1 MNITSAL
8 KQSKRITAENTDKK
22 TPSRSGRHYF
32 IHTEGIFLINL
43 LAKFFIKNSKNYKDP
58 NVRSAYGY
66 LCGIVGIVINI
77 ILFGGKFIAGFL
89 SGSVAVT
96 ADAFNNLSDAG
107 SSVISL
113 IGFRLASQKPDPHH
127 PFGHGRF
134 EYISSLIISMVI
146 VMMGF
151 ELGRDS
157 IGKIVAPEKV
167 EYSALTFIILGISIL
182 AKFYMFLY
190 NQAIGKKI
198 DSATLR
204 ATATDSISDTVSTC
218 AVLFSAILTVKTGI
232 LIDGWIGLAVAGFI
246 MFAGISSAK
255 ETIDSLL
262 GTPPDEEF
270 CKNVEEIVLSH
281 EGMIGIHDMIVHN
294 YGPGRVFIS
303 LHAEVPSDGN
313 FVDIHDTIDNIEHD
327 IMRETGCLA
336 TIHMDPVDV
345 RDELTAQMK
354 AKVSE
359 IISETDEQIT
369 FHDFRMVSGPTHT
382 NVIFDIV
389 VPYNYKYS
397 DEEIVEI
404 IATKIHESDERF
416 FAVIDVDK
424 DFTEHKK

>member
-1 MNITSAL
+1 MI
-8 KQSKRITAENTDKK
+8 K
-22 TPSRSGRHYF
+22 
-32 IHTEGIFLINL
+32 L
-43 LAKFFIKNSKNYKDP
+43 LAKLFIENSENYKDQK
-58 NVRSAYGY
+58 VRSAYGY

-77 ILFGGKFIAGFL
+77 LLFGGKFIAGFI

-134 EYISSLIISMVI
+134 EYIASLIISMVI
-146 VMMGF
+146 IMMGF

-157 IGKIVAPEKV
+157 VVKIINPSEV
-167 EYSALTFIILGISIL
+167 EYSSLTFIILGISIL
-182 AKFYMFLY
+182 AKFYMFIY
-190 NQAIGKKI
+190 NRSVGKKI
-198 DSATLR
+198 DSLTLR
-204 ATATDSISDTVSTC
+204 ATATDSISDTVSTI
-218 AVLFSAILTVKTGI
+218 AVLVSAILTVKTGI
-232 LIDGWIGLAVAGFI
+232 MIDGWVGLAVAGFI

-270 CKNVEEIVLSH
+270 CKAVEEIVLSH
-281 EGMIGIHDMIVHN
+281 DGMIGIHDMIVHN

-327 IMRETGCLA
+327 IMNETGCLA

-345 RDELTAQMK
+345 RDEETAKMR
-354 AKVSE
+354 AKVAE
-359 IISETDEQIT
+359 IIKETDEKIS

-389 VPYNYKYS
+389 VPHDYKLS
-397 DEEIVEI
+397 DGEIAKL
-404 IATKIHESDERF
+404 IADKIHAHDEKY

-424 DFTEHKK
+424 DFTAHQQI

>member
-1 MNITSAL
+1 MINI
-8 KQSKRITAENTDKK
+8 
-22 TPSRSGRHYF
+22 
-32 IHTEGIFLINL
+32 
-43 LAKFFIKNSKNYKDP
+43 LAKLFIKNSENYKDSE
-58 NVRSAYGY
+58 VRSAYGY
-66 LCGIVGIVINI
+66 LCGIVGIVINVF
-77 ILFGGKFIAGFL
+77 LFGGKFIAGFL

-134 EYISSLIISMVI
+134 EHISSLIISMVI
-146 VMMGF
+146 ILMGF
-151 ELGRDS
+151 ELGKDS
-157 IGKIVAPEKV
+157 VGKIVAPEEV
-167 EYSALTFIILGISIL
+167 EYSAITFAILGISIL
-182 AKFYMFLY
+182 AKLYMFLY
-190 NQAIGKKI
+190 NRHFGKKI
-198 DSATLR
+198 DSTALR
-204 ATATDSISDTVSTC
+204 ATATDSISDTVSTT
-218 AVLFSAILTVKTGI
+218 AVLLSAILTLKTGI
-232 LIDGWIGLAVAGFI
+232 LIDGWVGLAVAGFI

-270 CKNVEEIVLSH
+270 CKTVEKIVLDH
-281 EGMIGIHDMIVHN
+281 EGVIGIHDMIVHN

-354 AKVSE
+354 AKVAE
-359 IISETDEQIT
+359 IISGIDEKIT

-389 VPYNYKYS
+389 VPYNYKYG
-397 DEEIVEI
+397 DEEIVDI
-404 IATKIHESDERF
+404 IANKIHETDERF

-424 DFTEHKK
+424 DFTDHNK

>member
-1 MNITSAL
+1 MI
-8 KQSKRITAENTDKK
+8 K
-22 TPSRSGRHYF
+22 
-32 IHTEGIFLINL
+32 L
-43 LAKFFIKNSKNYKDP
+43 LAKLFIKNSENYKDSE
-58 NVRSAYGY
+58 VRSAYGY
-66 LCGIVGIVINI
+66 LCGIVGIVINVF
-77 ILFGGKFIAGFL
+77 LFGGKFIAGFL

-134 EYISSLIISMVI
+134 EHISSLIISMVI
-146 VMMGF
+146 ILMGF
-151 ELGRDS
+151 ELGKDS
-157 IGKIVAPEKV
+157 VGKIVAPEEV
-167 EYSALTFIILGISIL
+167 EYSTLTFVILGISIL
-182 AKFYMFLY
+182 AKLYMFLY
-190 NQAIGKKI
+190 NRHFGKKI
-198 DSATLR
+198 DSTALR
-204 ATATDSISDTVSTC
+204 ATATDSISDTVSTA
-218 AVLFSAILTVKTGI
+218 AVLISAIFTIKTGI
-232 LIDGWIGLAVAGFI
+232 VIDGWVGLAVAGFI

-262 GTPPDEEF
+262 GTPPEADF
-270 CKNVEEIVLSH
+270 CKKVEDIVLSH
-281 EGMIGIHDMIVHN
+281 DGMIGIHDMIVHN

-313 FVDIHDTIDNIEHD
+313 FVEIHDTIDNIEHD

-345 RDELTAQMK
+345 RDELTARMK
-354 AKVSE
+354 EKVGK
-359 IISETDEQIT
+359 IISETDELIS

-397 DEEIVEI
+397 DEEIVDI
-404 IATKIHESDERF
+404 IANKIHESDERF
-416 FAVIDVDK
+416 FAVIDVDH
-424 DFTEHKK
+424 DFVDHK

>member
-1 MNITSAL
+1 MI
-8 KQSKRITAENTDKK
+8 K
-22 TPSRSGRHYF
+22 
-32 IHTEGIFLINL
+32 FLS
-43 LAKFFIKNSKNYKDP
+43 KFFIKNNENYTDP
-58 NVRSAYGY
+58 EVRSAYGY
-66 LCGIVGIVINI
+66 LCGMVGIVINI
-77 ILFGGKFIAGFL
+77 ILFGGKFLAGFI

-107 SSVISL
+107 SSIISL
-113 IGFRLASQKPDPHH
+113 IGFRLAAQKPDPHH

-146 VMMGF
+146 IMMGF

-157 IGKIVAPEKV
+157 VMKIVHPDNV
-167 EYSALTFIILGISIL
+167 EYSLPTFVILGISIL
-182 AKFYMFLY
+182 AKFYMFVY
-190 NQAIGKKI
+190 NRSIGKKI
-198 DSATLR
+198 NSATLK
-204 ATATDSISDTVSTC
+204 ATATDSISDTVSTA
-218 AVLFSAILTVKTGI
+218 AVLISAIFTIKTGI
-232 LIDGWIGLAVAGFI
+232 VIDGWVGLAVAGFI

-262 GTPPDEEF
+262 GTPPEAAF
-270 CKNVEEIVLSH
+270 CKKVEDIVLSH
-281 EGMIGIHDMIVHN
+281 DGMIGIHDMIVHN

-313 FVDIHDTIDNIEHD
+313 FVEIHDTIDNIEHD

-345 RDELTAQMK
+345 RDELTARMK
-354 AKVSE
+354 EKVGT
-359 IISETDEQIT
+359 IISETDELIS

-397 DEEIVEI
+397 DEEIVDI
-404 IATKIHESDERF
+404 IANKIHESDERF
-416 FAVIDVDK
+416 FAVIDVDH
-424 DFTEHKK
+424 DFVDHK

>member
-1 MNITSAL
+1 MI
-8 KQSKRITAENTDKK
+8 K
-22 TPSRSGRHYF
+22 
-32 IHTEGIFLINL
+32 L
-43 LAKFFIKNSKNYKDP
+43 LAKLFIKNSENYKD
-58 NVRSAYGY
+58 NEVRSAYGY

-77 ILFGGKFIAGFL
+77 FLFSGKFIAGFL

-134 EYISSLIISMVI
+134 EHISSLIISMVI
-146 VMMGF
+146 ILMGF
-151 ELGRDS
+151 ELGKDS
-157 IGKIVAPEKV
+157 VGKIVAPEEV
-167 EYSALTFIILGISIL
+167 EYSVLTFVILGISIL
-182 AKFYMFLY
+182 AKLYMFLY
-190 NQAIGKKI
+190 NRHFGNKI
-198 DSATLR
+198 DSTSLR
-204 ATATDSISDTVSTC
+204 ATATDSISDTVSTT
-218 AVLFSAILTVKTGI
+218 AVLLSAILTVKTGI
-232 LIDGWIGLAVAGFI
+232 LIDGWVGLAVAGFI

-270 CKNVEEIVLSH
+270 CKTVEKIVLDH
-281 EGMIGIHDMIVHN
+281 EGVIGIHDMIVHN

-354 AKVSE
+354 TKVAE
-359 IISETDEQIT
+359 IISGIDEKIT

-389 VPYNYKYS
+389 VPYNYKYG
-397 DEEIVEI
+397 DEEIVDI
-404 IATKIHESDERF
+404 IANKIHETDERF

-424 DFTEHKK
+424 DFTDHSK

>member
-1 MNITSAL
+1 MI
-8 KQSKRITAENTDKK
+8 K
-22 TPSRSGRHYF
+22 
-32 IHTEGIFLINL
+32 FLS
-43 LAKFFIKNSKNYKDP
+43 KFFIKNNENYTDP
-58 NVRSAYGY
+58 EVRSAYGY
-66 LCGIVGIVINI
+66 LCGMVGIVINI
-77 ILFGGKFIAGFL
+77 ILFGGKFLAGFI

-107 SSVISL
+107 SSIISL
-113 IGFRLASQKPDPHH
+113 IGFRLAAQKPDPHH

-146 VMMGF
+146 IMMGF

-157 IGKIVAPEKV
+157 VMKIVHPDNV
-167 EYSALTFIILGISIL
+167 EYSMLTFVILGISIL
-182 AKFYMFLY
+182 AKFYMFVY
-190 NQAIGKKI
+190 NRSIGKKI
-198 DSATLR
+198 NSATLK
-204 ATATDSISDTVSTC
+204 ATATDSISDTVSTA
-218 AVLFSAILTVKTGI
+218 AVLISAIFTIKTGI
-232 LIDGWIGLAVAGFI
+232 VIDGWVGLAVAGFI

-262 GTPPDEEF
+262 GTPPEADF
-270 CKNVEEIVLSH
+270 CKKVEDIVLSH
-281 EGMIGIHDMIVHN
+281 DGMIGIHDMIVHN

-313 FVDIHDTIDNIEHD
+313 FVEIHDTIDNIEHD

-345 RDELTAQMK
+345 RDELTARMK
-354 AKVSE
+354 EKVGK
-359 IISETDEQIT
+359 IISETDELIS

-397 DEEIVEI
+397 DEEIVDI
-404 IATKIHESDERF
+404 IANKIHESDERF
-416 FAVIDVDK
+416 FAVIDVDH
-424 DFTEHKK
+424 DFVDHK

>member
-1 MNITSAL
+1 MI
-8 KQSKRITAENTDKK
+8 K
-22 TPSRSGRHYF
+22 
-32 IHTEGIFLINL
+32 L
-43 LAKFFIKNSKNYKDP
+43 LAKFFIKENENYKDQ

-66 LCGIVGIVINI
+66 LCGIVGIVVNLL
-77 ILFGGKFIAGFL
+77 LFAGKFVAGFL

-134 EYISSLIISMVI
+134 EHISSLIISMVI
-146 VMMGF
+146 IMMGF

-157 IGKIVAPEKV
+157 VGKIVAPEKI

-182 AKFYMFLY
+182 AKFYMFIY
-190 NQAIGKKI
+190 NRSIGNKI
-198 DSATLR
+198 DSTALR
-204 ATATDSISDTVSTC
+204 ATATDSISDTVSTT
-218 AVLFSAILTVKTGI
+218 AVLLSAILTVKTGI
-232 LIDGWIGLAVAGFI
+232 VIDGWVGLAVAGFI

-262 GTPPDEEF
+262 GTPPEREF
-270 CKNVEEIVLSH
+270 CEKIEEIVLSH
-281 EGMIGIHDMIVHN
+281 EGVIGIHDMIVHN

-313 FVDIHDTIDNIEHD
+313 FVEIHDTIDNIEHD
-327 IMRETGCLA
+327 ILRETDCLA

-354 AKVSE
+354 AKVAE
-359 IISETDEQIT
+359 IVSVIDEKIS

-389 VPYNYKYS
+389 VPYDYKYS
-397 DEEIVEI
+397 DEEIVDI
-404 IATKIHESDERF
+404 IANKIHESDERF

-424 DFTEHKK
+424 DFTHHSK

>member
-1 MNITSAL
+1 MIKLLA
-8 KQSKRITAENTDKK
+8 
-22 TPSRSGRHYF
+22 
-32 IHTEGIFLINL
+32 GIFIENN
-43 LAKFFIKNSKNYKDP
+43 KDYKDQK
-58 NVRSAYGY
+58 VRSAYGY

-77 ILFGGKFIAGFL
+77 LLFGGKFIAGFI

-134 EYISSLIISMVI
+134 EYIASLIISMVI
-146 VMMGF
+146 IMMGF
-151 ELGRDS
+151 ELGKDS
-157 IGKIVAPEKV
+157 VIKIINPAEV
-167 EYSALTFIILGISIL
+167 EYSALTFWVLGISIL
-182 AKFYMFLY
+182 AKFYMFIY
-190 NQAIGKKI
+190 NRSIGKKI
-198 DSATLR
+198 DSSTLK
-204 ATATDSISDTVSTC
+204 ATATDSISDTVSTL
-218 AVLFSAILTVKTGI
+218 AVLVSAILTFKFGI
-232 LIDGWIGLAVAGFI
+232 LIDGWVGLAVAGFI

-270 CKNVEEIVLSH
+270 CKSVEDIVLSH
-281 EGMIGIHDMIVHN
+281 DGMIGIHDMIVHN

-354 AKVSE
+354 AKVGE
-359 IISETDEQIT
+359 IISEIDEQIT

-389 VPYNYKYS
+389 IPYNYKYS
-397 DEEIVEI
+397 DEEIVSI
-404 IATKIHESDERF
+404 IADKIHETDDRF

-424 DFTEHKK
+424 DFVDHKK

>member
-1 MNITSAL
+1 MI
-8 KQSKRITAENTDKK
+8 K
-22 TPSRSGRHYF
+22 
-32 IHTEGIFLINL
+32 L
-43 LAKFFIKNSKNYKDP
+43 LAKIFIENSNNYTDN

-66 LCGIVGIVINI
+66 LCGMVGIVINI
-77 ILFGGKFIAGFL
+77 FLFGGKFLAGFI

-113 IGFRLASQKPDPHH
+113 IGFRLASQKPDPEH

-134 EYISSLIISMVI
+134 EYIASLIISMI
-146 VMMGF
+146 IILMGF
-151 ELGRDS
+151 ELGKDS
-157 IGKIVAPEKV
+157 VGRIVTPEEV
-167 EYSALTFIILGISIL
+167 EYSVLTFVILGVSIL
-182 AKFYMFLY
+182 AKFYMFIY
-190 NQAIGKKI
+190 NNAIGKKI
-198 DSATLR
+198 DSATLK
-204 ATATDSISDTVSTC
+204 ATATDSISDTLSTF
-218 AVLFSAILTVKTGI
+218 AVLVSAILGRTTGI
-232 LIDGWIGLAVAGFI
+232 LIDGWVGLVVAGFI

-270 CKNVEEIVLSH
+270 CKKVEDIVLSH
-281 EGMIGIHDMIVHN
+281 DGMIGIHDMIVHN

-345 RDELTAQMK
+345 RDEETAKMK
-354 AKVSE
+354 AKVAE
-359 IISETDEQIT
+359 IISATDERIT

-389 VPYNYKYS
+389 VPHDYKLS
-397 DEEIVEI
+397 DNEIAKI
-404 IATKIHESDERF
+404 IADKIHSYDERY

-424 DFTEHKK
+424 DFTAHNKK

>member
-1 MNITSAL
+1 MIKLLA
-8 KQSKRITAENTDKK
+8 
-22 TPSRSGRHYF
+22 
-32 IHTEGIFLINL
+32 GIFIENN
-43 LAKFFIKNSKNYKDP
+43 KDYKDQK
-58 NVRSAYGY
+58 VRSAYGY

-77 ILFGGKFIAGFL
+77 ILFAGKFIAGFL

-134 EYISSLIISMVI
+134 EYIASLIISMVI
-146 VMMGF
+146 IMMGF
-151 ELGRDS
+151 ELGKDS
-157 IGKIVAPEKV
+157 VIKIINPAEV
-167 EYSALTFIILGISIL
+167 EYSALTFWVLGISIL
-182 AKFYMFLY
+182 AKFYMFIY
-190 NQAIGKKI
+190 NRSIGKKI
-198 DSATLR
+198 DSSTLK
-204 ATATDSISDTVSTC
+204 ATATDSISDTVSTL
-218 AVLFSAILTVKTGI
+218 AVLVSAILTVKFGI
-232 LIDGWIGLAVAGFI
+232 LIDGWVGLAVAGFI

-270 CKNVEEIVLSH
+270 CKSVEDIVLSH
-281 EGMIGIHDMIVHN
+281 DGMIGIHDMIVHN

-345 RDELTAQMK
+345 RDELTNQMK
-354 AKVSE
+354 AKVGE
-359 IISETDEQIT
+359 IISEIDEQIT

-397 DEEIVEI
+397 DEEIVSI
-404 IATKIHESDERF
+404 IADKIHETDERF

-424 DFTEHKK
+424 DFVDHKK

>member
-1 MNITSAL
+1 MIKLLA
-8 KQSKRITAENTDKK
+8 
-22 TPSRSGRHYF
+22 
-32 IHTEGIFLINL
+32 GIFIENN
-43 LAKFFIKNSKNYKDP
+43 KDYKDQK
-58 NVRSAYGY
+58 VRSAYGY

-77 ILFGGKFIAGFL
+77 ILFAGKFIAGFL

-134 EYISSLIISMVI
+134 EYIASLIISMVI
-146 VMMGF
+146 IMMGF
-151 ELGRDS
+151 ELGKDS
-157 IGKIVAPEKV
+157 VIKIINPAEV
-167 EYSALTFIILGISIL
+167 EYSALTFWVLGISIL
-182 AKFYMFLY
+182 AKFYMFIY
-190 NQAIGKKI
+190 NRSIGKKI
-198 DSATLR
+198 DSSTLK
-204 ATATDSISDTVSTC
+204 ATATDSISDTVSTL
-218 AVLFSAILTVKTGI
+218 AVLVSAILTVKFGI
-232 LIDGWIGLAVAGFI
+232 LIDGWVGLAVAGFI
-246 MFAGISSAK
+246 MFAGITSAK

-270 CKNVEEIVLSH
+270 CKSVEDIVLSH
-281 EGMIGIHDMIVHN
+281 DGMIGIHDMIVHN

-345 RDELTAQMK
+345 RDELTNQMK
-354 AKVSE
+354 AKVGE
-359 IISETDEQIT
+359 IISEIDEQIT

-389 VPYNYKYS
+389 IPYNYKYS
-397 DEEIVEI
+397 DEEIVSI
-404 IATKIHESDERF
+404 IADKIHETDDRF

-424 DFTEHKK
+424 DFVDHKK

>member
-1 MNITSAL
+1 MIKLLA
-8 KQSKRITAENTDKK
+8 
-22 TPSRSGRHYF
+22 
-32 IHTEGIFLINL
+32 GIF
-43 LAKFFIKNSKNYKDP
+43 IKDSKNYKDQG
-58 NVRSAYGY
+58 VRAAYGY

-77 ILFGGKFIAGFL
+77 LLFAGKFAAGFI

-113 IGFRLASQKPDPHH
+113 IGFRLASQQPDPHH

-134 EYISSLIISMVI
+134 EYIASLIISMII

-151 ELGRDS
+151 ELGKDS
-157 IGKIVAPEKV
+157 IGKIISPEAV
-167 EYSALTFIILGISIL
+167 EYSALTFWVLGFSIL
-182 AKFYMFLY
+182 AKLYMFIY
-190 NQAIGKKI
+190 NRTIGEKI
-198 DSATLR
+198 DSSTLK
-204 ATATDSISDTVSTC
+204 ATATDSISDTISTF
-218 AVLFSAILTVKTGI
+218 AVLVSAILTVKTGI
-232 LIDGWIGLAVAGFI
+232 VIDGWVGLAVAGFI
-246 MFAGISSAK
+246 MFAGFSSAK
-255 ETIDSLL
+255 ETINSLL
-262 GTPPDEEF
+262 GTPPEKEF
-270 CKNVEEIVLSH
+270 CQTVEDIVLSH
-281 EGMIGIHDMIVHN
+281 EGIIGIHDMIVHN

-327 IMRETGCLA
+327 IMNETGCLA

-345 RDELTAQMK
+345 RDELTALMK
-354 AKVSE
+354 VKVGKIIAE
-359 IISETDEQIT
+359 IDDKIS

-397 DEEIVEI
+397 DDEIVNI
-404 IATKIHESDERF
+404 IAEKIHATDESF

-424 DFTEHKK
+424 DFTDHSR

>member
-1 MNITSAL
+1 MIKLLA
-8 KQSKRITAENTDKK
+8 
-22 TPSRSGRHYF
+22 
-32 IHTEGIFLINL
+32 GIFIENN
-43 LAKFFIKNSKNYKDP
+43 KDYKDQK
-58 NVRSAYGY
+58 VRSAYGY

-77 ILFGGKFIAGFL
+77 ILFAGKFIAGFL

-134 EYISSLIISMVI
+134 EYIASLIISMVI
-146 VMMGF
+146 IMMGF
-151 ELGRDS
+151 ELGKDS
-157 IGKIVAPEKV
+157 VIKIINPAEV
-167 EYSALTFIILGISIL
+167 EYSALTFWVLGISIL
-182 AKFYMFLY
+182 AKFYMFIY
-190 NQAIGKKI
+190 NRSIGKKI
-198 DSATLR
+198 DSSTLK
-204 ATATDSISDTVSTC
+204 ATATDSISDTVSTL
-218 AVLFSAILTVKTGI
+218 AVLVSAILTFKFGI
-232 LIDGWIGLAVAGFI
+232 LIDGWVGLAVAGFI

-270 CKNVEEIVLSH
+270 CKSVEDIVLSH
-281 EGMIGIHDMIVHN
+281 DGMIGIHDMIVHN

-345 RDELTAQMK
+345 RDELTNQMK
-354 AKVSE
+354 AKVGE
-359 IISETDEQIT
+359 IISEIDEQIT

-389 VPYNYKYS
+389 IPYNYKYS
-397 DEEIVEI
+397 DEEIVSI
-404 IATKIHESDERF
+404 IADKIHETDDRF

-424 DFTEHKK
+424 DFVDHKK

>member
-1 MNITSAL
+1 MI
-8 KQSKRITAENTDKK
+8 K
-22 TPSRSGRHYF
+22 
-32 IHTEGIFLINL
+32 L
-43 LAKFFIKNSKNYKDP
+43 LARFFIKESENYKDP
-58 NVRSAYGY
+58 KVRSAYGY
-66 LCGIVGIVINI
+66 LCGTVGIVINI
-77 ILFGGKFIAGFL
+77 LLFCGKFTAGFL

-134 EYISSLIISMVI
+134 EYIASLIISMI
-146 VMMGF
+146 IIMMGF

-157 IGKIVAPEKV
+157 VSKIIHPETV
-167 EYSALTFIILGISIL
+167 EYQALTFWVLGISIA
-182 AKFYMFLY
+182 AKFYMYIY
-190 NQAIGKKI
+190 NKGIGKKI
-198 DSATLR
+198 DSATLK
-204 ATATDSISDTVSTC
+204 ATATDSISDTVSTL
-218 AVLFSAILTVKTGI
+218 AVLISALLTVKTG
-232 LIDGWIGLAVAGFI
+232 LNIDGFVGLAVAGFI
-246 MFAGISSAK
+246 MFAGYSSAR

-262 GTPPDEEF
+262 GTPPDHEF
-270 CKNVEEIVLSH
+270 CKSIENIVLSH

-303 LHAEVPSDGN
+303 LHVEVPSNGN

-327 IMRETGCLA
+327 IMRETGCLT

-345 RDELTAQMK
+345 CNEQTAK
-354 AKVSE
+354 IREKVAE
-359 IISETDEQIT
+359 IIFEIDDQIS

-397 DEEIVEI
+397 DDEIVKMISE
-404 IATKIHESDERF
+404 KIHKMDETF

-424 DFTEHKK
+424 EFVEHKK

>member
-1 MNITSAL
+1 MI
-8 KQSKRITAENTDKK
+8 K
-22 TPSRSGRHYF
+22 
-32 IHTEGIFLINL
+32 L
-43 LAKFFIKNSKNYKDP
+43 LAKFFIKENENYKDQ

-66 LCGIVGIVINI
+66 LCGIVGIVINLL
-77 ILFGGKFIAGFL
+77 LFAGKFVAGFL

-134 EYISSLIISMVI
+134 EHISSLIISMVI
-146 VMMGF
+146 IMMGF

-157 IGKIVAPEKV
+157 VGKIVAPEQI

-182 AKFYMFLY
+182 AKFYMFIY
-190 NQAIGKKI
+190 NRSIGTKI
-198 DSATLR
+198 DSTALR
-204 ATATDSISDTVSTC
+204 ATATDSISDTVSTT
-218 AVLFSAILTVKTGI
+218 AVLLSAILTVKTGI
-232 LIDGWIGLAVAGFI
+232 VIDGWVGLAVAGFI

-262 GTPPDEEF
+262 GTPPEKEF
-270 CKNVEEIVLSH
+270 CEKIEEIVLSH
-281 EGMIGIHDMIVHN
+281 EGVIGIHDMIVHN

-313 FVDIHDTIDNIEHD
+313 FVEIHDTIDNIEHD
-327 IMRETGCLA
+327 ILRETDCLA

-354 AKVSE
+354 AKVAE
-359 IISETDEQIT
+359 IVSAIDEKIS

-389 VPYNYKYS
+389 VPYDYKYS
-397 DEEIVEI
+397 DEEIVDI
-404 IATKIHESDERF
+404 IANKIHESDERF

-424 DFTEHKK
+424 DFTHHSK

>member
-1 MNITSAL
+1 MIKLLA
-8 KQSKRITAENTDKK
+8 
-22 TPSRSGRHYF
+22 
-32 IHTEGIFLINL
+32 GIFIENN
-43 LAKFFIKNSKNYKDP
+43 KDYKDQK
-58 NVRSAYGY
+58 VRSAYGY

-77 ILFGGKFIAGFL
+77 LLFGGKFIAGFL

-134 EYISSLIISMVI
+134 EYIASLIISMVI
-146 VMMGF
+146 IMMGF
-151 ELGRDS
+151 ELGKDS
-157 IGKIVAPEKV
+157 VIKIINPAEV
-167 EYSALTFIILGISIL
+167 EYSALTFWVLGISIL
-182 AKFYMFLY
+182 AKFYMFIY
-190 NQAIGKKI
+190 NRSIGKKI
-198 DSATLR
+198 DSSTLK
-204 ATATDSISDTVSTC
+204 ATATDSISDTVSTL
-218 AVLFSAILTVKTGI
+218 AVLVSAILTFKFGI
-232 LIDGWIGLAVAGFI
+232 LIDGWVGLAVAGFI

-270 CKNVEEIVLSH
+270 CKSVEDIVLSH
-281 EGMIGIHDMIVHN
+281 DGMIGIHDMIVHN

-345 RDELTAQMK
+345 RDELTNQMK
-354 AKVSE
+354 AKVGE
-359 IISETDEQIT
+359 IISEIDEQIT

-389 VPYNYKYS
+389 IPYNYKYS
-397 DEEIVEI
+397 DEEIVSI
-404 IATKIHESDERF
+404 IADKIHETNERF

-424 DFTEHKK
+424 DFVDHKK

>member
-1 MNITSAL
+1 MI
-8 KQSKRITAENTDKK
+8 K
-22 TPSRSGRHYF
+22 
-32 IHTEGIFLINL
+32 L
-43 LAKFFIKNSKNYKDP
+43 LAKLFIENSSNYTDN

-66 LCGIVGIVINI
+66 LCGIVGIVINVF
-77 ILFGGKFIAGFL
+77 LFGGKFLAGFI

-113 IGFRLASQKPDPHH
+113 IGFRLASQKPDPEH

-134 EYISSLIISMVI
+134 EYIASLIISMI
-146 VMMGF
+146 IILMGF
-151 ELGRDS
+151 ELGKDS
-157 IGKIVAPEKV
+157 VGRIVTPEEV
-167 EYSALTFIILGISIL
+167 EYSALTFAILGVSIL
-182 AKFYMFLY
+182 AKFYMFIY
-190 NQAIGKKI
+190 NNSIGKKI
-198 DSATLR
+198 DSATLK
-204 ATATDSISDTVSTC
+204 ATATDSISDTLSTF
-218 AVLFSAILTVKTGI
+218 AVLVSAILGRTTGI
-232 LIDGWIGLAVAGFI
+232 LIDGWVGLVVAGFI

-270 CKNVEEIVLSH
+270 CKKVEDIVLSH
-281 EGMIGIHDMIVHN
+281 DGMIGIHDMIVHN

-345 RDELTAQMK
+345 RDEETAKMK
-354 AKVSE
+354 AKVAE
-359 IISETDEQIT
+359 IISATDERIT

-389 VPYNYKYS
+389 VPHDYKLS
-397 DEEIVEI
+397 DNEIAKI
-404 IATKIHESDERF
+404 IADKIHSHNERY

-424 DFTEHKK
+424 DFTAHNKK

>member
-1 MNITSAL
+1 MI
-8 KQSKRITAENTDKK
+8 K
-22 TPSRSGRHYF
+22 
-32 IHTEGIFLINL
+32 L
-43 LAKFFIKNSKNYKDP
+43 LAKLFIENSSNYTDN

-66 LCGIVGIVINI
+66 LCGIVGIVINVF
-77 ILFGGKFIAGFL
+77 LFGGKFLAGFI

-113 IGFRLASQKPDPHH
+113 IGFRLASQKPDPEH

-134 EYISSLIISMVI
+134 EYIASLIISMI
-146 VMMGF
+146 IILMGF
-151 ELGRDS
+151 ELGKDS
-157 IGKIVAPEKV
+157 VGRIVTPEKV
-167 EYSALTFIILGISIL
+167 EYSALTFAILGVSIL
-182 AKFYMFLY
+182 AKFYMFIY
-190 NQAIGKKI
+190 NNSIGKKI
-198 DSATLR
+198 DSATLK
-204 ATATDSISDTVSTC
+204 ATATDSISDTLSTF
-218 AVLFSAILTVKTGI
+218 AVLVSAILVKTTGI
-232 LIDGWIGLAVAGFI
+232 LIDGWVGLVVAGFI

-270 CKNVEEIVLSH
+270 CKKVEDIVLSH
-281 EGMIGIHDMIVHN
+281 DGMIGIHDMIVHN

-345 RDELTAQMK
+345 RDEETAKMK
-354 AKVSE
+354 AKVAE
-359 IISETDEQIT
+359 IISATDERIT

-389 VPYNYKYS
+389 VPHDYKLS
-397 DEEIVEI
+397 DNEIAKI
-404 IATKIHESDERF
+404 IADKIHSHNERY

-424 DFTEHKK
+424 DFTAHNKK

>member
-1 MNITSAL
+1 M
-8 KQSKRITAENTDKK
+8 
-22 TPSRSGRHYF
+22 
-32 IHTEGIFLINL
+32 INL
-43 LAKFFIKNSKNYKDP
+43 LSKIFIENHENYSDP
-58 NVRSAYGY
+58 KVRSAYGY

-77 ILFGGKFIAGFL
+77 LLFAGKFAAGTI

-107 SSVISL
+107 SSIISL

-134 EYISSLIISMVI
+134 EYIASLIISMI
-146 VMMGF
+146 IILMGF
-151 ELGRDS
+151 ELGKDS
-157 IGKIVAPEKV
+157 VGKIVTPSEV
-167 EYSALTFIILGISIL
+167 EYSVLTFVILGISIL
-182 AKFYMFLY
+182 AKFYMFIY
-190 NQAIGKKI
+190 NRSVGKKI

-204 ATATDSISDTVSTC
+204 ATATDSISDTVSTF
-218 AVLFSAILTVKTGI
+218 AVLVSAILGKATGI
-232 LIDGWIGLAVAGFI
+232 MIDGWVGLVVAGFI

-262 GTPPDEEF
+262 GTAPDEEF
-270 CKNVEEIVLSH
+270 CKKVQDIVLSH

-313 FVDIHDTIDNIEHD
+313 FVEIHDTIDNIEHD
-327 IMRETGCLA
+327 IMNETGCLA

-345 RDELTAQMK
+345 RNEETAKMK
-354 AKVSE
+354 ATVAE
-359 IISETDEQIT
+359 IIKETDPCIT

-389 VPYNYKYS
+389 VPHDYKHS
-397 DEEIVEI
+397 DEEIAKI
-404 IATKIHESDERF
+404 IADRIHEHNEKY

-424 DFTEHKK
+424 DFTAHQQI

>member
-1 MNITSAL
+1 MI
-8 KQSKRITAENTDKK
+8 K
-22 TPSRSGRHYF
+22 
-32 IHTEGIFLINL
+32 L
-43 LAKFFIKNSKNYKDP
+43 LAKLFIKDNKNYTDQK
-58 NVRSAYGY
+58 VRSAYGY
-66 LCGIVGIVINI
+66 LCGILGIAINI
-77 ILFGGKFIAGFL
+77 LLFGGKFMAGAI

-107 SSVISL
+107 SSAISL

-134 EYISSLIISMVI
+134 EYIASLIISMVI
-146 VMMGF
+146 ILMGF
-151 ELGRDS
+151 ELGKDS
-157 IGKIVAPEKV
+157 VGKIVAPVDV
-167 EYSALTFIILGISIL
+167 EYSALTFAILGISIL

-190 NQAIGKKI
+190 NRSIGKKI
-198 DSATLR
+198 DSSTLK
-204 ATATDSISDTVSTC
+204 ATATDSISDTVSTF
-218 AVLFSAILTVKTGI
+218 AVLVSAVLCEAFDIM
-232 LIDGWIGLAVAGFI
+232 IDGWVGLVVAGFI

-262 GTPPDEEF
+262 GTAPDEEF
-270 CKNVEEIVLSH
+270 CKKVQDIVLSH
-281 EGMIGIHDMIVHN
+281 DGMIGIHDMIVHN

-327 IMRETGCLA
+327 IMNETGCLA

-345 RDELTAQMK
+345 RDEETAKMR
-354 AKVSE
+354 AKVAE
-359 IISETDEQIT
+359 IIKETDEKIS

-389 VPYNYKYS
+389 VPHDYKLS
-397 DEEIVEI
+397 DGEIAKL
-404 IATKIHESDERF
+404 IADKIHAHDEKY

-424 DFTEHKK
+424 DFTAHQQI

>member
-1 MNITSAL
+1 MI
-8 KQSKRITAENTDKK
+8 K
-22 TPSRSGRHYF
+22 
-32 IHTEGIFLINL
+32 L
-43 LAKFFIKNSKNYKDP
+43 LAKLFIENSSNYTDN

-66 LCGIVGIVINI
+66 LCGIVGIVINVF
-77 ILFGGKFIAGFL
+77 LFGGKFLAGFI

-113 IGFRLASQKPDPHH
+113 IGFRLASQKPDPEH

-134 EYISSLIISMVI
+134 EYIASLIISMI
-146 VMMGF
+146 IILMGF
-151 ELGRDS
+151 ELGKDS
-157 IGKIVAPEKV
+157 VGRIVTPEKV
-167 EYSALTFIILGISIL
+167 EYSALTFAILGVSIL
-182 AKFYMFLY
+182 AKFYMFIY
-190 NQAIGKKI
+190 NNSIGKKI
-198 DSATLR
+198 DSATLK
-204 ATATDSISDTVSTC
+204 ATATDSISDTLSTF
-218 AVLFSAILTVKTGI
+218 AVLVSAILGKTTGI
-232 LIDGWIGLAVAGFI
+232 LIDGWVGLVVAGFI

-270 CKNVEEIVLSH
+270 CKKVEDIVLSH
-281 EGMIGIHDMIVHN
+281 DGMIGIHDMIVHN

-345 RDELTAQMK
+345 RDEETAKMK
-354 AKVSE
+354 AKVAE
-359 IISETDEQIT
+359 IISATDERIT

-389 VPYNYKYS
+389 VPHDYKLS
-397 DEEIVEI
+397 DNEIAKI
-404 IATKIHESDERF
+404 IADKIHSHNERY

-424 DFTEHKK
+424 DFTAHNKK